1 MEPGASYKTMVR
13 QTPRTRCAW
22 MAANPEPCGQQ
33 PVFAPVTLTSC
44 WDWDAFPHLPQVWEP
59 WWVFP
64 FPCLEKIIYF
74 SYSYFLFACF
84 TFPWAK
90 KAMIYLLIFI
100 PEEFPC
106 RCRVGSYG
114 YAATGLG
121 RALLFVG
128 RLRSWLSLFECLQLL
143 LSIEKDSSMGDP
155 NQDGLNTME
164 VSLYNAL

>member
-1 MEPGASYKTMVR
+1 
-13 QTPRTRCAW
+13 
-22 MAANPEPCGQQ
+22 
-33 PVFAPVTLTSC
+33 
-44 WDWDAFPHLPQVWEP
+44 
-59 WWVFP
+59 
-64 FPCLEKIIYF
+64 
-74 SYSYFLFACF
+74 
-84 TFPWAK
+84 
-90 KAMIYLLIFI
+90 MIYLLIFI

-143 LSIEKDSSMGDP
+143 FSIEKDSSMGDP